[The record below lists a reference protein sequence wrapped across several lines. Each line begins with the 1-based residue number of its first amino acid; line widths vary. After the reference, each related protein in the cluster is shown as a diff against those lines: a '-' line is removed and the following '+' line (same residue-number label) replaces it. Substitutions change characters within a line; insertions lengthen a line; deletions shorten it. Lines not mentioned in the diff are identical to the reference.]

1 MLNLL
6 QHYQKYNYKVPDSNR
21 TKQSSCDV
29 NSDKYPKYR
38 ICSQCT
44 HVSPG
49 NQGIPSSENN
59 LPDKQIQKQKQNN
72 NLWIGVL

>member
-38 ICSQCT
+38 ICLYQIRSVVDHHHRIHNHSCLKEK
-44 HVSPG
+44 V
-49 NQGIPSSENN
+49 ENSKRESLETN
-59 LPDKQIQKQKQNN
+59 
-72 NLWIGVL
+72 